1 MIDMHLST
9 IYIYGMIL
17 LFFFLLCLSQG
28 LMEYHPV
35 SYIKTKHTKHIF
47 SIKVVFYI
55 TESY

>member
-17 LFFFLLCLSQG
+17 PFFFFLLCLSQG

-47 SIKVVFYI
+47 SIKVIFLYN
-55 TESY
+55 